1 MNKKALK
8 DTMIRLYPAQFSNND
23 ESYSELWK
31 AVNVLVNLGL
41 LDDSYMELMVKTD
54 NKLYELEYKLD

>member
-8 DTMIRLYPAQFSNND
+8 NAMIRLYPKQFVND

-41 LDDSYMELMVKTD
+41 LDDSYMKLMVKTD

>member
-8 DTMIRLYPAQFSNND
+8 DVMIRLYPAQFIND
-23 ESYSELWK
+23 DSYTELWK

-41 LDDSYMELMVKTD
+41 LDNSYIELMVKTD
-54 NKLYELEYKLD
+54 NKLNENEGA